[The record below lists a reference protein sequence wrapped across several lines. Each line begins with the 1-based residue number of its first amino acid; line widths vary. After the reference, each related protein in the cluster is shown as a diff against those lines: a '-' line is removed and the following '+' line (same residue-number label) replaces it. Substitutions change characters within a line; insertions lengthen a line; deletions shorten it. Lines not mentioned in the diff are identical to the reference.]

1 MIRLNYILKSISVL
15 NSLLIVAIAAVAYLI
30 MLPASGLDIKLK
42 SQDKDTIAALPGKPA
57 VNEKLQAGDYAL
69 ISDQNIFHP
78 ERKIPPE
85 KKEEKAVPRPEVILY
100 GTLIT
105 GQESIA
111 FVEDKKAPRTT
122 PGRGKRQ
129 TVLHKGERLSGYV
142 LTEITA
148 NSIVLTKGEE
158 RIVVLLDEGE
168 KRKESEASLLPSV
181 SPMTPGG
188 PQPTVPTSSKIA
200 PATPSY
206 PQAVVSPTPA
216 DAGNRPAARLPS
228 RRNAAQM
235 EVIKRMEKARQMQV
249 P

>member
-1 MIRLNYILKSISVL
+1 
-15 NSLLIVAIAAVAYLI
+15 
-30 MLPASGLDIKLK
+30 
-42 SQDKDTIAALPGKPA
+42 
-57 VNEKLQAGDYAL
+57 L

-85 KKEEKAVPRPEVILY
+85 KKAEKAVPRPEVILY

-105 GQESIA
+105 EQESIA

-129 TVLHKGERLSGYV
+129 TALHKGESLSGYI
-142 LTEITA
+142 LKEITA
-148 NSIVLTKGEE
+148 NSIVLARGEE

-168 KRKESEASLLPSV
+168 KRKSEASHLPSAA
-181 SPMTPGG
+181 PMTPGSQ
-188 PQPTVPTSSKIA
+188 QPSVPTSSKIA
-200 PATPSY
+200 PATPSS

-216 DAGNRPAARLPS
+216 DAGSRPATSLPS

-235 EVIKRMEKARQMQV
+235 EVIKRMEKARQMQQAQ
-249 P
+249 